1 MTMTKTKGPKKRYFF
16 LIIFLLIIII
26 LNGCISNVQE
36 EYKNSKDKKIKIAL
50 LLPIGSKDNN
60 LSRLGKSLRD
70 AAFLAKQDL
79 ANNFLEI
86 RTYDTYGIN
95 QKGILAYKLALEEKN
110 EIIVGPFLSSV
121 TMEISNQ
128 FPFNSVNILSLSDDP
143 TIVGRKI
150 FILGD
155 TVVNRANNL
164 IQYAM
169 NNKKYRF
176 ALIGPVRDNN
186 NKISS
191 LISNKIL
198 MNRGTVTFT
207 SYYSDDISAISDLAQ
222 EIKNKIIQTNTD
234 VVIFTGKPDKRM
246 AHLAAELADIT
257 VNKINKG
264 IQIMGLNHWENS
276 ASILSEPALQKA
288 WFTMPDQRFRSFY
301 ENKFINKFGYIPHP
315 KSNLAYDAVASLGVL
330 HKNLTNNENDYF
342 DKFNGLFNRNGFIG
356 IDGIFRFN
364 NDRIAE
370 KELSIIELISGK
382 PKMLKQA
389 KSRFQ

>member
-1 MTMTKTKGPKKRYFF
+1 MTKIKGPKKHYFF
-16 LIIFLLIIII
+16 LIIFLSIIII

-36 EYKNSKDKKIKIAL
+36 EYKNSKDRKIKIAL

-121 TMEISNQ
+121 TTEISNQ

-164 IQYAM
+164 IQYAI

-176 ALIGPVRDNN
+176 AIIGPVKDDN
-186 NKISS
+186 NKILS

-198 MNRGTVTFT
+198 MHRGTITFS
-207 SYYSDDISAISDLAQ
+207 SYYSNDVSAISDLAQ
-222 EIKNKIIQTNTD
+222 DVKNRIIQTNTD
-234 VVIFTGKPDKRM
+234 VIIFTGEPDKRM
-246 AHLAAELADIT
+246 SHLAAELADIT
-257 VNKINKG
+257 VNKKDKG
-264 IQIMGLNHWENS
+264 IQIMGLTHWENS

-301 ENKFINKFGYIPHP
+301 ENKFIKKFGYIPHP
-315 KSNLAYDAVASLGVL
+315 KSNLAYDAVASLGVI
-330 HKNLTNNENDYF
+330 HKNFNNNKNDYF

-370 KELSIIELISGK
+370 KELSIIQLISGK
-382 PKMLKQA
+382 PNMLKQA
-389 KSRFQ
+389 KSQFQ

>member
-1 MTMTKTKGPKKRYFF
+1 MTKTKGTKKHYFF
-16 LIIFLLIIII
+16 LIIFLSIIII

-36 EYKNSKDKKIKIAL
+36 EYKNTKDKKIKIAL

-164 IQYAM
+164 
-169 NNKKYRF
+169 K
-176 ALIGPVRDNN
+176 
-186 NKISS
+186 
-191 LISNKIL
+191 
-198 MNRGTVTFT
+198 
-207 SYYSDDISAISDLAQ
+207 
-222 EIKNKIIQTNTD
+222 
-234 VVIFTGKPDKRM
+234 
-246 AHLAAELADIT
+246 
-257 VNKINKG
+257 
-264 IQIMGLNHWENS
+264 
-276 ASILSEPALQKA
+276 
-288 WFTMPDQRFRSFY
+288 
-301 ENKFINKFGYIPHP
+301 
-315 KSNLAYDAVASLGVL
+315 
-330 HKNLTNNENDYF
+330 
-342 DKFNGLFNRNGFIG
+342 RNG
-356 IDGIFRFN
+356 
-364 NDRIAE
+364 E
-370 KELSIIELISGK
+370 
-382 PKMLKQA
+382 
-389 KSRFQ
+389 

>member
-1 MTMTKTKGPKKRYFF
+1 MTKTKGQKKHYFF
-16 LIIFLLIIII
+16 LIIFLSIIII
-26 LNGCISNVQE
+26 LNACISNVQE
-36 EYKNSKDKKIKIAL
+36 DYNHLKDNKIKIAL

-60 LSRLGKSLRD
+60 LSKLGKSLRD
-70 AAFLAKQDL
+70 AAFLAKEDL
-79 ANNFLEI
+79 ANNLLEI
-86 RTYDTYGIN
+86 RTYDTYGN
-95 QKGILAYKLALEEKN
+95 THKGILAYNLALEEKN
-110 EIIVGPFLSSV
+110 EIIIGPFLSNV

-164 IQYAM
+164 IQYAI

-176 ALIGPVRDNN
+176 AIIGPVKDDN
-186 NKISS
+186 NKILS

-198 MNRGTVTFT
+198 MNRGTITFS
-207 SYYSDDISAISDLAQ
+207 SYYSNDVSAISDLAQ
-222 EIKNKIIQTNTD
+222 DIKNRIIQTNTD
-234 VVIFTGKPDKRM
+234 VIIFTGEPDKRM
-246 AHLAAELADIT
+246 SHLAAELADIT
-257 VNKINKG
+257 VNKKDKG
-264 IQIMGLNHWENS
+264 IQIMGLTHWENS

-301 ENKFINKFGYIPHP
+301 ENKFIKKFGYIPHP
-315 KSNLAYDAVASLGVL
+315 KSNLAYDAVASLGVI
-330 HKNLTNNENDYF
+330 HKNFNNNKNDYF

-370 KELSIIELISGK
+370 KELSIIQLISGK
-382 PKMLKQA
+382 PNMLKQA
-389 KSRFQ
+389 KSQFQ

>member
-1 MTMTKTKGPKKRYFF
+1 MTKTKGQKKHYFF
-16 LIIFLLIIII
+16 LIIFLSIIII
-26 LNGCISNVQE
+26 LNACISNVQE
-36 EYKNSKDKKIKIAL
+36 DYNHLKDNKIKIAL

-60 LSRLGKSLRD
+60 LSKLGKSLRD
-70 AAFLAKQDL
+70 AAFLAKEDL
-79 ANNFLEI
+79 ANNLLEI
-86 RTYDTYGIN
+86 RTYDTYGN
-95 QKGILAYKLALEEKN
+95 TRKGILAYNVALEEKN
-110 EIIVGPFLSSV
+110 EIIIGPYLSTV
-121 TMEISNQ
+121 TKEISNQ
-128 FPFNSVNILSLSDDP
+128 IPFNSVNILSLSDDP

-164 IQYAM
+164 IQYAI

-176 ALIGPVRDNN
+176 AMIGPVKDDN
-186 NKISS
+186 NKILS

-198 MNRGTVTFT
+198 MHRGTITFS
-207 SYYSDDISAISDLAQ
+207 SYYSNDVSAISDLAQ
-222 EIKNKIIQTNTD
+222 DIKNRIIQTNTD
-234 VVIFTGKPDKRM
+234 VIIFTGEPDKRM
-246 AHLAAELADIT
+246 SHLAAELADIT
-257 VNKINKG
+257 VNKKDKG
-264 IQIMGLNHWENS
+264 IQIMGLTHWENS

-301 ENKFINKFGYIPHP
+301 ENKFIKKFGYIPHP
-315 KSNLAYDAVASLGVL
+315 KSNLAYDAVASLGVI
-330 HKNLTNNENDYF
+330 HKNFNNNKNDYF

-370 KELSIIELISGK
+370 KELSIIQLISGK

-389 KSRFQ
+389 KSQFQ

>member
-1 MTMTKTKGPKKRYFF
+1 MTKTKGQKKHYFF
-16 LIIFLLIIII
+16 LIIFLSIIII
-26 LNGCISNVQE
+26 LNACISNVQE
-36 EYKNSKDKKIKIAL
+36 DYNHLKDNKIKIAL

-60 LSRLGKSLRD
+60 LSKLGKSLRD
-70 AAFLAKQDL
+70 AAFLAKEDL
-79 ANNFLEI
+79 ANNLLEI
-86 RTYDTYGIN
+86 RTYDTYGN
-95 QKGILAYKLALEEKN
+95 TRKGILAYNVALEEKN
-110 EIIVGPFLSSV
+110 EIIIGPYLSTV
-121 TMEISNQ
+121 TKEISNQ
-128 FPFNSVNILSLSDDP
+128 IPFNSVNILSLSDDP

-164 IQYAM
+164 IQYAI

-176 ALIGPVRDNN
+176 AIIGPVKDDN
-186 NKISS
+186 NKILS

-198 MNRGTVTFT
+198 MHRGTITFS
-207 SYYSDDISAISDLAQ
+207 SYYSNDVSAISDLAQ
-222 EIKNKIIQTNTD
+222 DIKNRIIQTNTD
-234 VVIFTGKPDKRM
+234 VIIFTGEPDKRM
-246 AHLAAELADIT
+246 SHLAAELADIT
-257 VNKINKG
+257 VNKKDKG
-264 IQIMGLNHWENS
+264 IQIMGLTHWENS

-301 ENKFINKFGYIPHP
+301 ENKFIKKFGYIPHP

-330 HKNLTNNENDYF
+330 QKNLTNNENDYF
-342 DKFNGLFNRNGFIG
+342 DKFNDLFNRDGFIG

>member
-1 MTMTKTKGPKKRYFF
+1 MTKTKEQKKHYFF
-16 LIIFLLIIII
+16 LIIFLSIIII
-26 LNGCISNVQE
+26 SNACISNVQE
-36 EYKNSKDKKIKIAL
+36 DYNHLKDNKIKIAL

-60 LSRLGKSLRD
+60 LSKLGKSLRD
-70 AAFLAKQDL
+70 AAFLAKEDL
-79 ANNFLEI
+79 ANNLLEI
-86 RTYDTYGIN
+86 RTYDTYGN
-95 QKGILAYKLALEEKN
+95 TRKGILAYNVALEEKN
-110 EIIVGPFLSSV
+110 EIIIGPYLSTV
-121 TMEISNQ
+121 TKEISNQ
-128 FPFNSVNILSLSDDP
+128 IPFNSVNILSLSDDP

-164 IQYAM
+164 IQYAI

-176 ALIGPVRDNN
+176 AVIGPVKDDN
-186 NKISS
+186 NKIQS

-198 MNRGTVTFT
+198 MHRGTITFS
-207 SYYSDDISAISDLAQ
+207 SYYSNDVSAISDLAQ
-222 EIKNKIIQTNTD
+222 DIKNRIIQTNTD
-234 VVIFTGKPDKRM
+234 VIIFTGDPDKRM
-246 AHLAAELADIT
+246 SHLAAELADIT
-257 VNKINKG
+257 VNKKDKG
-264 IQIMGLNHWENS
+264 IQIMGLTHWENS

-301 ENKFINKFGYIPHP
+301 ENKFIKKFGYTPHP

-330 HKNLTNNENDYF
+330 HKNLTNNGNDYF

-370 KELSIIELISGK
+370 KELSIIQLISGK
-382 PKMLKQA
+382 PNMLKQA
-389 KSRFQ
+389 KSQFQ

>member
-1 MTMTKTKGPKKRYFF
+1 MTKIKGPKKHYFF
-16 LIIFLLIIII
+16 LIIFLSIIII

-50 LLPIGSKDNN
+50 LLPISSKDNN

-79 ANNFLEI
+79 DNNFLEI

-176 ALIGPVRDNN
+176 ALIGPVRDNS

>member
-1 MTMTKTKGPKKRYFF
+1 MTKTKGQKKHYFF
-16 LIIFLLIIII
+16 LIIFLSIIII
-26 LNGCISNVQE
+26 LNACISNVQE
-36 EYKNSKDKKIKIAL
+36 DYNHLKDNKIKIAL

-60 LSRLGKSLRD
+60 LSKLGKSLRD
-70 AAFLAKQDL
+70 AAFLAKEDL
-79 ANNFLEI
+79 ANNLLEI
-86 RTYDTYGIN
+86 RTYDTYGN
-95 QKGILAYKLALEEKN
+95 TRKGILAYNVALEEKN
-110 EIIVGPFLSSV
+110 EIIIGPYLSTV
-121 TMEISNQ
+121 TKEISNQ
-128 FPFNSVNILSLSDDP
+128 IPFNSVNILSLSDDP

-164 IQYAM
+164 IQYAI

-176 ALIGPVRDNN
+176 AIIGPVKDDN
-186 NKISS
+186 NKILS

-198 MNRGTVTFT
+198 MNRGTITFS
-207 SYYSDDISAISDLAQ
+207 SYYSNDVSAISDLAQ
-222 EIKNKIIQTNTD
+222 DIKNRIIQTNTD
-234 VVIFTGKPDKRM
+234 VIIFTGEPDKRM
-246 AHLAAELADIT
+246 SHLAAELADIT
-257 VNKINKG
+257 VNKKDKG
-264 IQIMGLNHWENS
+264 IQIMGLTHWENS

-301 ENKFINKFGYIPHP
+301 ENKFIKKFGYIPHP

-370 KELSIIELISGK
+370 KELSIIQLISGK
-382 PKMLKQA
+382 PNMLKQA
-389 KSRFQ
+389 KSQFQ

>member
-1 MTMTKTKGPKKRYFF
+1 MTKTKGQKKHYFF
-16 LIIFLLIIII
+16 LIIFLSIIII
-26 LNGCISNVQE
+26 LNACISNVQE
-36 EYKNSKDKKIKIAL
+36 DYNHLKDNKIKIAL
-50 LLPIGSKDNN
+50 LLPIGSIDNN
-60 LSRLGKSLRD
+60 LSKLGKSLRD
-70 AAFLAKQDL
+70 AAFLAKEDL
-79 ANNFLEI
+79 ANNLLEI
-86 RTYDTYGIN
+86 RTYDTYGN
-95 QKGILAYKLALEEKN
+95 TRKGILAYNVALEEKN
-110 EIIVGPFLSSV
+110 EIIIGPFLSTV

-128 FPFNSVNILSLSDDP
+128 IPFNSVNILSLSDDP

-164 IQYAM
+164 IQYAI

-176 ALIGPVRDNN
+176 AIIGPVKDDN
-186 NKISS
+186 NKILS

-198 MNRGTVTFT
+198 MYRGTITFS
-207 SYYSDDISAISDLAQ
+207 SYYSNDVSAISDLAQ
-222 EIKNKIIQTNTD
+222 DIKNRIIQTNTD
-234 VVIFTGKPDKRM
+234 VIIFTGEPDKRM
-246 AHLAAELADIT
+246 SHLAAELADIT
-257 VNKINKG
+257 VNKKDKG
-264 IQIMGLNHWENS
+264 IQIMGLTHWENS

-301 ENKFINKFGYIPHP
+301 ENKFIKKFGYIPHP
-315 KSNLAYDAVASLGVL
+315 KSNLAYDAVASLGVI
-330 HKNLTNNENDYF
+330 HKNFNNNKNDYF

-370 KELSIIELISGK
+370 KELSIIQLISGK

-389 KSRFQ
+389 KSQFQ

>member
-1 MTMTKTKGPKKRYFF
+1 MTKTKGQKKHYFF
-16 LIIFLLIIII
+16 LIIFLSIIII
-26 LNGCISNVQE
+26 LNACISNVQE
-36 EYKNSKDKKIKIAL
+36 DYNHLKDNKIKIAL

-60 LSRLGKSLRD
+60 LSKLGKSLRD
-70 AAFLAKQDL
+70 AAFLAKEDL
-79 ANNFLEI
+79 GNNLLEI
-86 RTYDTYGIN
+86 RTYDTYGN
-95 QKGILAYKLALEEKN
+95 TRKGILAYNVALEEKN
-110 EIIVGPFLSSV
+110 EIIIGPYLSTV
-121 TMEISNQ
+121 TKEISNQ
-128 FPFNSVNILSLSDDP
+128 IPFNSVNILSLSDDP

-164 IQYAM
+164 IQYAI

-176 ALIGPVRDNN
+176 AIIGPVKDDN
-186 NKISS
+186 NKILS

-198 MNRGTVTFT
+198 MHRGTITFS
-207 SYYSDDISAISDLAQ
+207 SYYSNDVSAISDLAQ
-222 EIKNKIIQTNTD
+222 DIKNRIIQTNTD
-234 VVIFTGKPDKRM
+234 VIIFTGEPDKRM
-246 AHLAAELADIT
+246 SHLAAELADIT
-257 VNKINKG
+257 VNKKDKG
-264 IQIMGLNHWENS
+264 IQIMGLTHWENS

-330 HKNLTNNENDYF
+330 HKNLTNSENDYF